1 MNQLYL
7 KNELMYEADFSA
19 YINEYIYLIRF
30 IHMGVFR
37 FNWHAK
43 KLVPICQVRIETEL
57 SHDVD
62 FMYGLHVEAANWF
75 SRFSLLNN
83 LVFEFSPKNYL
94 GQPDCLI
101 LQDKVPPKWLDLL
114 AFFIHRLASWLEP
127 ECDLVTDVF

>member
-57 SHDVD
+57 SYDVD
-62 FMYGLHVEAANWF
+62 FMYGLHVEAAN
-75 SRFSLLNN
+75 
-83 LVFEFSPKNYL
+83 
-94 GQPDCLI
+94 
-101 LQDKVPPKWLDLL
+101 
-114 AFFIHRLASWLEP
+114 
-127 ECDLVTDVF
+127 